1 MAAHIKRG
9 AAILTKRVGIFVL
22 LVLAAFMFHRISIIL
37 HQQII
42 GALLFIAVFSVGVIY
57 YYLNLSSRK
66 GADRREYIV
75 SIFFVLFLIVT
86 MFAIIYAEPIRDGN
100 NYFIELGKPT
110 NLTFADAFYFST
122 TTVTTVGYGDIV
134 PLGVFRLIVTVE
146 VFMGLIY
153 TGSMIY
159 FLTRAFEEEEVEE
172 IVKAENS
179 PAQRRTARRKR

>member
-1 MAAHIKRG
+1 MAAPIRWY
-9 AAILTKRVGIFVL
+9 AGIFARRFVVFFS
-22 LVLAAFMFHRISIIL
+22 LVITAFLFHRIFSIL

-42 GALLFIAVFSVGVIY
+42 GALLFIGIFSVGIIY
-57 YYLNLSSRK
+57 YYLNLSRKK
-66 GADRREYIV
+66 GADRREYIA

-86 MFAIIYAEPIRDGN
+86 MFAIIYAEPIREGN
-100 NYFIELGKPT
+100 NYFIELGKPA

-159 FLTRAFEEEEVEE
+159 FLTKAFEEEEVEE
-172 IVKAENS
+172 ISKEVEKDSEK
-179 PAQRRTARRKR
+179 KRSMR